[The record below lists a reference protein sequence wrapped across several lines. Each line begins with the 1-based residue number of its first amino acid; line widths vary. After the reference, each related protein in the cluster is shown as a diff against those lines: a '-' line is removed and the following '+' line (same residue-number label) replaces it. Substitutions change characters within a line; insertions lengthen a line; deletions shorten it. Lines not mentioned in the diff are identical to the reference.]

1 MKTKALLANCLEYF
15 PPLFAILVI
24 VAMLVATPIWA

>member
-1 MKTKALLANCLEYF
+1 LEYF